1 MESQNSERG
10 EQRAAELG
18 MGFWRDTEELGQLME
33 RQWSAKVGE

>member
-18 MGFWRDTEELGQLME
+18 VAFWRDREELGQLME
-33 RQWSAKVGE
+33 RQWSVKVGE

>member
-18 MGFWRDTEELGQLME
+18 MAFWRDQEELGQLIE
-33 RQWSAKVGE
+33 RQWSVKVGE